1 MYCFDVAANAFFPL
15 FLQLYIAQLFLVPVV
30 TRSAWVCLWLGNTL
44 YFSAFT
50 NYVYVTCEM
59 RMVIFRLHGNMR

>member
-15 FLQLYIAQLFLVPVV
+15 FLQLHVAQLFLVPVV

-44 YFSAFT
+44 YFSALT
-50 NYVYVTCEM
+50 NYVYVTCEC
-59 RMVIFRLHGNMR
+59 LQSHPHGQ